1 MGSAARQGSAA
12 SPALSALRGP
22 LPPLCLLP
30 CPPLET
36 SHAAPWTQWSE
47 EKPPGSLHGSPAW
60 DEPRDP
66 SGALRGAS
74 AVCPA
79 QRAVEGGGVLR
90 NGALPGAPQRQ
101 EGAETVW
108 GTPAPWTPQEGT
120 AHSSCQGGAWA
131 AQFTPFPHPP
141 PAPSPSPRV
150 PSESGV
156 PTALR
161 PALSVGSAPGRRPSP
176 APGTAGVQTA
186 RAWGG
191 STPRL
196 SLPRARPG

>member
-108 GTPAPWTPQEGT
+108 GTPALLGPGQL
-120 AHSSCQGGAWA
+120 SSPPSPTRRQ
-131 AQFTPFPHPP
+131 PHPP
-141 PAPSPSPRV
+141 ALESPLSRGSPLPSVLPSLWGRHQDGALPQPLAQQVCRLHGPGVAAPH
-150 PSESGV
+150 G
-156 PTALR
+156 
-161 PALSVGSAPGRRPSP
+161 
-176 APGTAGVQTA
+176 
-186 RAWGG
+186 
-191 STPRL
+191 
-196 SLPRARPG
+196 